1 MKIGIILAVFLVYGL
16 VTSFAYAEEFD
27 VRFLPSKLVENSEGK
42 LYVFA
47 VEGGEMIPKKIT
59 DLTVTSLDSS
69 ILHINKIGQNEDF
82 ETEVLIKAS
91 KPGTTKLFIA
101 APGFTSKEIPVT
113 IYGNKNNV
121 AKLLLKI
128 TPDTFKTSGIREG
141 YISVELADED
151 GFPVIAKEDVTISLS
166 TANKDIVDFA
176 SSSLIIKKGE
186 YFAYDKFQIKKSGKA
201 VLYAT
206 APGIET
212 KTGTITVE
220 KDEDLT
226 LKLYAFPK
234 TITIHD
240 ASKGFIIAQLQDSTG
255 KPVLAQKDITVFY
268 KVTDSTY
275 SDATNYSTLYK
286 QKSSGYFHINKGSY
300 WGYTQYS
307 LPKGLEDTY
316 DLSISSEDPL
326 ILVEETIEAKDLE
339 LRDDKLVKFETVP
352 ILATGKREL
361 IGVIYLEDE
370 NGNPIVAK
378 KNLNIKIDSSDP
390 KSLAV
395 EDVILTQGDQ
405 ITLVYGKVGHSIPTT
420 LELRPAVNEGKITS
434 VTVFG
439 PDKDALELVV
449 EPLISDVLAGTSF
462 PMVLYLKDSDEI
474 TSFPE
479 DGDIF
484 VSPNE
489 YVEIQKKKV
498 LQKDTLVVVDTK
510 SLKKGKVELSVEVG
524 DFEDK
529 PTIESLSLDPSSIS
543 LDYSKTIFVG
553 INDVFSIQ
561 LLNSEGLPTYA
572 ANDVE
577 INVVVKDQGILEV
590 PSKVTIA
597 KGSYYTLFDV
607 APKAKGET
615 EVSLLSEELPLL
627 KKTVKVS
634 SLALQTDIAAPDSL
648 DAAESFI
655 ATLSAKANDKPLA
668 GLNVQWNVDGGAVQI
683 SDSRT
688 GTTGQAMISIIPTAD
703 RVNIDATVSGA
714 GYPAN
719 TASKTIRIN
728 SNATGVFV
736 EEEQQVVEP
745 EFKPIEVFGI
755 DPVLFVVPTAIG
767 AAGFLLKKKGQLT
780 IKK

>member
-1 MKIGIILAVFLVYGL
+1 MKIGIVLAVFLAYVL
-16 VTSFAYAEEFD
+16 ITSFAYAEEFD
-27 VRFLPSKLVENSEGK
+27 VRFIPSKLVENSQGK

-47 VEGGEMIPKKIT
+47 VEKGEMIPKKIT

-69 ILHINKIGQNEDF
+69 ILHINKIEQSADF
-82 ETEVLIKAS
+82 ETEVLIKAG

-101 APGFTSKEIPVT
+101 SPGFTSKEIPVT
-113 IYGNKNNV
+113 VYGNKNNV
-121 AKLLLKI
+121 AKLLVKI
-128 TPDTFKTSGIREG
+128 TPDTFKTSGSRDG

-151 GFPVIAKEDVTISLS
+151 GFPVIAKEDITVSLS
-166 TANKDIVDFA
+166 TANKDIVDLS

-186 YFAYDKFQIKKSGKA
+186 YFTYDKFQIKKSGKA

-212 KTGTITVE
+212 QTGTVTVE

-226 LKLYAFPK
+226 LKLYTFPK
-234 TITIHD
+234 TISIND
-240 ASKGFIIAQLQDSTG
+240 ASKGFIIAQLQDSSG
-255 KPVLAQKDITVFY
+255 KPVLAHKDITVFY
-268 KVTDSTY
+268 KVTDSDY
-275 SDATNYSTLYK
+275 SEATNYSTLYK
-286 QKSSGYFHINKGSY
+286 QKSSGYFQINKGSY

-316 DLSISSEDPL
+316 DLSISSEEPL
-326 ILVEETIEAKDLE
+326 VLEEETIEAKDLE

-361 IGVIYLEDE
+361 IGVIHLEDE
-370 NGNPIVAK
+370 NDNPIVAK
-378 KNLNIKIDSSDP
+378 KDLSIKIDSSDS
-390 KSLAV
+390 KALSV

-405 ITLVYGKVGHSIPTT
+405 ITLVYGKVGHSIPAN

-439 PDKDALELVV
+439 PDKDTLELVAK
-449 EPLISDVLAGTSF
+449 PLISDVLAGTSF
-462 PMVLYLKDSDEI
+462 PMVLYLKDADEV

-479 DGDIF
+479 DADVF
-484 VSPNE
+484 LSPNE

-498 LQKDTLVVVDTK
+498 LQRDTLVLVDAQ
-510 SLKKGKVELSVEVG
+510 SIKKGKANLSIEVG
-524 DFEDK
+524 DFEDE
-529 PTIESLSLDPSSIS
+529 PTIDSLSLDPSSIS

-553 INDVFSIQ
+553 TNDVFSIQ

-577 INVVVKDQGILEV
+577 INVVVKDQGILEI
-590 PSKVTIA
+590 PSKVTIG
-597 KGSYYTLFDV
+597 KGSYYSLFDV

-634 SLALQTDIAAPDSL
+634 SLALQTGISGPDSL
-648 DAAESFI
+648 ETVESFI
-655 ATLSAKANDKPLA
+655 ATLSAKVNDNPLP
-668 GLNVQWNVDGGAVQI
+668 GLNVQWKVDGGAVQI

-688 GTTGQAMISIIPTAD
+688 GTTGQAMVSIMPTAEHI
-703 RVNIDATVSGA
+703 NIEATVSGA
-714 GYPAN
+714 GYPAS
-719 TASKTIRIN
+719 TTSKTIKIS
-728 SNATGVFV
+728 SNATEVFV
-736 EEEQQVVEP
+736 EEQQAAEP
-745 EFKPIEVFGI
+745 EFEPFEVFGI
-755 DPVLFVVPTAIG
+755 DPVLILVPAAIG
-767 AAGFLLKKKGQLT
+767 AAGFMLKKKGQLKIT
-780 IKK
+780 K